1 MGFFNYF
8 SSNNGWKNAKVKIL
22 FVDLQSIKIQ
32 KTVFK
37 SSALFR
43 LHMIVFLWGF
53 TAILG
58 KLIHA
63 NAQILVF
70 YRMFFASVFL
80 YVFIRFFKRESLNI
94 SRKLMIQLAIIGGFM
109 AFHWFCFFY
118 SIKVSN
124 VSIALSC
131 LSLSTLFASILEPIV
146 FKRKIDISEVIM
158 GIVIVICMGLIF
170 KTEFQYKEGIFFGI
184 LTALFGTIFSVFNGK
199 IFGKTS
205 SGNIIFYEIFSGFL
219 ILSILYVFMGQI
231 SHLNEISYR
240 DLALII
246 LLASVFTAFPMLE
259 SVNLMKYI
267 SPFTL
272 ILTVNLEPVYGIILA
287 FFIFGDSEEMSPIFY
302 IASLIMILAIIANG
316 IIKARRGTKNLD
328 I

>member
-1 MGFFNYF
+1 MAVL
-8 SSNNGWKNAKVKIL
+8 KN
-22 FVDLQSIKIQ
+22 
-32 KTVFK
+32 
-37 SSALFR
+37 SALFR
-43 LHMIVFLWGF
+43 LHLIVFLWGF

-58 KLIHA
+58 KLIHV

-70 YRMFFASVFL
+70 YRMLFAAFFLF
-80 YVFIRFFKRESLNI
+80 VFIRFFKRTSLKI
-94 SRKLMIQLAIIGGFM
+94 SRKLLIQLSIIGGFM
-109 AFHWFCFFY
+109 AFHWLFFFH

-131 LSLSTLFASILEPIV
+131 LSLSTLFAAVLEPII

-158 GIVIVICMGLIF
+158 GIVIVICMGMIF
-170 KTEFQYKEGIFFGI
+170 KTEFHYKEGIFFGI

-199 IFGKTS
+199 IYGKTS
-205 SGNIIFYEIFSGFL
+205 SGNIIFYEIFAGFL
-219 ILSILYVFMGQI
+219 ILSFFYLVTGQI
-231 SHLNEISYR
+231 TQLNEISYR
-240 DLALII
+240 DLSLII

-259 SVNLMKYI
+259 SIKLMKYI

-287 FFIFGDSEEMSPIFY
+287 FFIFGDSEQMSPVFY
-302 IASLIMILAIIANG
+302 IASFIMILAIIANG
-316 IIKARRGTKNLD
+316 VIKARKTANTQKVE

>member
-1 MGFFNYF
+1 MVN
-8 SSNNGWKNAKVKIL
+8 K
-22 FVDLQSIKIQ
+22 
-32 KTVFK
+32 
-37 SSALFR
+37 SALFR
-43 LHMIVFLWGF
+43 LHFIVFLWGF

-70 YRMFFASVFL
+70 YRMAFAAFFLFL
-80 YVFIRFFKRESLNI
+80 FIRFFKGESIKI
-94 SRKLMIQLAIIGGFM
+94 SKKLFLQLSAIGGFM
-109 AFHWFCFFY
+109 AFHWLCFFH

-131 LSLSTLFASILEPIV
+131 LSLSTLFASILEPII

-184 LTALFGTIFSVFNGK
+184 LTAIFGTIFSVFNGK

-205 SGNIIFYEIFSGFL
+205 SGNIIFYEIFSGLL
-219 ILSILYVFMGQI
+219 ILSVFYLLTGQI
-231 SHLNEISYR
+231 SQLHEISYR
-240 DLALII
+240 DLALVV
-246 LLASVFTAFPMLE
+246 LLASIFTAFPMLE
-259 SVNLMKYI
+259 SVQLMKYI

-272 ILTVNLEPVYGIILA
+272 ILTVNLEPIYGIILA
-287 FFIFGDSEEMSPIFY
+287 FFIFGESEQMSPVFY
-302 IASLIMILAIIANG
+302 IASSIMILAIIANG
-316 IIKARRGTKNLD
+316 IIKQKRKASTNKLE

>member
-1 MGFFNYF
+1 M
-8 SSNNGWKNAKVKIL
+8 
-22 FVDLQSIKIQ
+22 LQK
-32 KTVFK
+32 
-37 SSALFR
+37 SALFR
-43 LHMIVFLWGF
+43 LHLIVFLWGF

-70 YRMFFASVFL
+70 YRMLFAAFFLFL
-80 YVFIRFFKRESLNI
+80 FIRIIRRESLKV
-94 SRKLMIQLAIIGGFM
+94 SRKLLIQLSVIGGFM
-109 AFHWFCFFY
+109 AFHWLFFFY

-131 LSLSTLFASILEPIV
+131 LSLSTLFAAILEPII

-158 GIVIVICMGLIF
+158 GIVIVICMGMIF
-170 KTEFQYKEGIFFGI
+170 KTEFHYKEGIFFGI

-199 IFGKTS
+199 IYGKTS
-205 SGNIIFYEIFSGFL
+205 SGNIIFYEIFAGFL
-219 ILSILYVFMGQI
+219 ILSVFYLVTGQI
-231 SHLNEISYR
+231 TQLNEISYR
-240 DLALII
+240 DLSLIL

-259 SVNLMKYI
+259 SIKLMKYI

-272 ILTVNLEPVYGIILA
+272 ILTINLEPVYGIILA
-287 FFIFGDSEEMSPIFY
+287 FFIFGESEQMSPVFY
-302 IASLIMILAIIANG
+302 IASLIMILAIVANG
-316 IIKARRGTKNLD
+316 IIKARKTADTKKVE

>member
-1 MGFFNYF
+1 MVN
-8 SSNNGWKNAKVKIL
+8 K
-22 FVDLQSIKIQ
+22 
-32 KTVFK
+32 
-37 SSALFR
+37 SALFR

-63 NAQILVF
+63 NAQAIVF
-70 YRMFFASVFL
+70 YRMFFAALFL
-80 YVFIRFFKRESLNI
+80 FIFIRFFKKESI
-94 SRKLMIQLAIIGGFM
+94 KVSKKLFIQLSVIGGFM
-109 AFHWFCFFY
+109 AFHWLCFFY

-131 LSLSTLFASILEPIV
+131 LSLSTLFASILEPII
-146 FKRKIDISEVIM
+146 FKRKVDISEVIM
-158 GIVIVICMGLIF
+158 GVVIVICMGMIF

-219 ILSILYVFMGQI
+219 ILTVFYMLTGHIFQ
-231 SHLNEISYR
+231 LNEISTR
-240 DLALII
+240 DLTLII
-246 LLASVFTAFPMLE
+246 ILASVFTAYPMLE
-259 SVNLMKYI
+259 SVSLMKYI

-287 FFIFGDSEEMSPIFY
+287 FFIFGESEEMSPIFY
-302 IASLIMILAIIANG
+302 GASLIMILAIVVNG
-316 IIKARRGTKNLD
+316 VLKARQHKTAKKVH

>member
-1 MGFFNYF
+1 M
-8 SSNNGWKNAKVKIL
+8 
-22 FVDLQSIKIQ
+22 LQK
-32 KTVFK
+32 
-37 SSALFR
+37 SALFR
-43 LHMIVFLWGF
+43 LLLIVFLWGF

-70 YRMFFASVFL
+70 YRMLFAAFFLFL
-80 YVFIRFFKRESLNI
+80 FIRIIRRESLKV
-94 SRKLMIQLAIIGGFM
+94 SRKLLIQLSVIGGFM
-109 AFHWFCFFY
+109 AFHWLFFFY

-131 LSLSTLFASILEPIV
+131 LSLSTLFAAILEPII

-158 GIVIVICMGLIF
+158 GIVIVICMGMIF
-170 KTEFQYKEGIFFGI
+170 KTEFHYKEGIFFGI

-199 IFGKTS
+199 IYGKTS
-205 SGNIIFYEIFSGFL
+205 SGNIIFYEIFAGFL
-219 ILSILYVFMGQI
+219 ILSVFYLVTGQI
-231 SHLNEISYR
+231 TQLNEISYR
-240 DLALII
+240 DLSLIL

-259 SVNLMKYI
+259 SIKLMKYI

-272 ILTVNLEPVYGIILA
+272 ILTINLEPVYGIILA
-287 FFIFGDSEEMSPIFY
+287 FFIFGESEQMSPVFY
-302 IASLIMILAIIANG
+302 IASLIMILAIVANG
-316 IIKARRGTKNLD
+316 IIKARKTADTKKVE

>member
-1 MGFFNYF
+1 
-8 SSNNGWKNAKVKIL
+8 
-22 FVDLQSIKIQ
+22 
-32 KTVFK
+32 
-37 SSALFR
+37 
-43 LHMIVFLWGF
+43 MIVFLWGF

-58 KLIHA
+58 KLISA
-63 NAQILVF
+63 NAQVLTF
-70 YRMFFASVFL
+70 YRMLFAALFL
-80 YVFIRFFKRESLNI
+80 FIFIRFFKKESIKI
-94 SRKLMIQLAIIGGFM
+94 SKKLFIQLSVIGGFM
-109 AFHWFCFFY
+109 AFHWLCFFH

-131 LSLSTLFASILEPIV
+131 LSLSTLFASILEPVI

-158 GIVIVICMGLIF
+158 GVVIVICMGLIF
-170 KTEFQYKEGIFFGI
+170 KTEFQYKEGIFYGI

-219 ILSILYVFMGQI
+219 ILTAFFLLTGQI
-231 SHLNEISYR
+231 FHLNEISTH
-240 DLALII
+240 DLTLVII
-246 LLASVFTAFPMLE
+246 LASIFTAFPMLE

-287 FFIFGDSEEMSPIFY
+287 FFIFGESEEMSPIFY
-302 IASLIMILAIIANG
+302 GASLIMILAIIVNG
-316 IIKARRGTKNLD
+316 VLKSRKNTAAKKVQN
-328 I
+328 

>member
-1 MGFFNYF
+1 
-8 SSNNGWKNAKVKIL
+8 
-22 FVDLQSIKIQ
+22 
-32 KTVFK
+32 
-37 SSALFR
+37 
-43 LHMIVFLWGF
+43 MIVFLWGF

-58 KLIHA
+58 KMIHA

-70 YRMFFASVFL
+70 YRMLFASVFL
-80 YVFIRFFKRESLNI
+80 YIFIRFFKRESLNI
-94 SRKLMIQLAIIGGFM
+94 SRKLMIQLAIIGAFM

-146 FKRKIDISEVIM
+146 FKRKIDISEVVM
-158 GIVIVICMGLIF
+158 GIVIVMCMGMIF
-170 KTEFQYKEGIFFGI
+170 KTEFHYKEGIFFGI
-184 LTALFGTIFSVFNGK
+184 LTALFGTIFSVFNGR

-302 IASLIMILAIIANG
+302 IASLIMILAIVANG
-316 IIKARRGTKNLD
+316 IIKAKRSTKNLD

>member
-1 MGFFNYF
+1 
-8 SSNNGWKNAKVKIL
+8 
-22 FVDLQSIKIQ
+22 
-32 KTVFK
+32 
-37 SSALFR
+37 
-43 LHMIVFLWGF
+43 MIVFLWGF

-58 KLIHA
+58 KMIHA

-70 YRMFFASVFL
+70 YRMLFASVFL
-80 YVFIRFFKRESLNI
+80 YIFIRFFKRESLNI

-158 GIVIVICMGLIF
+158 GIVIVICMGMIF
-170 KTEFQYKEGIFFGI
+170 KTEFQYKEGIIFGI
-184 LTALFGTIFSVFNGK
+184 LTALFGTIFSVFNGR

-302 IASLIMILAIIANG
+302 IASLIMILAIVANG
-316 IIKARRGTKNLD
+316 IIKAKRSTKNLD

>member
-1 MGFFNYF
+1 MVN
-8 SSNNGWKNAKVKIL
+8 K
-22 FVDLQSIKIQ
+22 
-32 KTVFK
+32 
-37 SSALFR
+37 SALFR
-43 LHMIVFLWGF
+43 LHFIVFLWGF

-70 YRMFFASVFL
+70 YRMFFAAFFL
-80 YVFIRFFKRESLNI
+80 FIFIRFFQRQSLKI
-94 SRKLMIQLAIIGGFM
+94 SKKLFFQLAAIGGFM
-109 AFHWFCFFY
+109 AFHWLFFFH

-131 LSLSTLFASILEPIV
+131 LSLSTLFASVLEPLI

-170 KTEFQYKEGIFFGI
+170 KTEFHYKEGIFYGV

-205 SGNIIFYEIFSGFL
+205 SGNIIFYEIFSGL
-219 ILSILYVFMGQI
+219 MILSVFYLFTGQI
-231 SHLNEISYR
+231 FQLNEISYR
-240 DLALII
+240 DLALILI
-246 LLASVFTAFPMLE
+246 LASIFTAFPMLE
-259 SVNLMKYI
+259 SVKLMKYI

-287 FFIFGDSEEMSPIFY
+287 FFIFGESEQMSPVFY
-302 IASLIMILAIIANG
+302 IASFIMIMAIIANG
-316 IIKARRGTKNLD
+316 VIKQRKAATKKVEAE
-328 I
+328 